1 MGAKYLPVQGNVM
14 IHFDSHPDLL
24 LPMNI
29 KAQDMNNVHNLYE
42 KLSIENWILP
52 ACYLGVIDTIIW
64 VKPPWSNQIQDGH
77 YNFKIGKQ
85 RGTGK
90 VLISCLQNYFIAE
103 GLICDPNE
111 MENPKDINLYVLQ
124 ISNFAS
130 INALREAIVGKPII
144 LDIDLDFFSTR
155 NPFLNIYQE
164 IQLYSTLK
172 QIYLFQA
179 LPNDLSGPD
188 RLKAA
193 LQSSQNRRELLDN
206 LDDLTTFLANGAPLE
221 FYEGPGSDYIPQFQ
235 NIQKSIRNSMGS
247 KSTVPIDWKSIHDA
261 GCTCD
266 DTDLPHHVASH
277 EEILSLL
284 QQTKRF
290 IQSLQVQ
297 PILWTIARS
306 SLDDFC
312 PMDQVDFLQS
322 QVVEIAEA
330 VIGRD
335 RLDVKC
341 GYQDMDT

>member
-1 MGAKYLPVQGNVM
+1 MGKGIVRIFYKMDVRQYAKIPVFVEEDHHDVLPHIFRSVGAKYLPVQGNVM

-111 MENPKDINLYVLQ
+111 MENTKEINLYVLQ

-179 LPNDLSGPD
+179 LPNDFRTGSAQSRFTIKPKSKRIVRQFRRFDHIFSQWSTFRILRRTRQ
-188 RLKAA
+188 RLY
-193 LQSSQNRRELLDN
+193 S
-206 LDDLTTFLANGAPLE
+206 T
-221 FYEGPGSDYIPQFQ
+221 IP
-235 NIQKSIRNSMGS
+235 KHS
-247 KSTVPIDWKSIHDA
+247 KIN
-261 GCTCD
+261 
-266 DTDLPHHVASH
+266 
-277 EEILSLL
+277 
-284 QQTKRF
+284 
-290 IQSLQVQ
+290 
-297 PILWTIARS
+297 
-306 SLDDFC
+306 
-312 PMDQVDFLQS
+312 
-322 QVVEIAEA
+322 
-330 VIGRD
+330 
-335 RLDVKC
+335 
-341 GYQDMDT
+341 